1 MTLRLLAILCAAF
14 VLPPAQAQTVKISGD
29 DYWIQN
35 AGRPWNFARLSANSY
50 RFELRTGDRWQHEGG
65 GSKVDRTELSGSKVY
80 PDNELITI
88 EYDFVLEPGPPNR
101 ATWTVIGQWHSK
113 DIFGRPAPMSIGLGE
128 AAEKMQVIMRSGPTG
143 TFHLLYEDPD
153 NLQRGRVYRMKIES
167 RFGERGILRV
177 TRDGV
182 RLAEYSGQL
191 GYGSGAYWKFGVYRS
206 EAKGTLAATYT
217 GMTLTVG
224 EPSARDS
231 RSESHRSRSFEKNS

>member
-1 MTLRLLAILCAAF
+1 
-14 VLPPAQAQTVKISGD
+14 
-29 DYWIQN
+29 
-35 AGRPWNFARLSANSY
+35 
-50 RFELRTGDRWQHEGG
+50 LRTGDRWQHEGG

-80 PDNELITI
+80 PDYELITI

-101 ATWTVIGQWHSK
+101 ATWTIIGQWHSK
-113 DIFGRPAPMSIGLGE
+113 DIFGRPAPVSISFGE
-128 AAEKMQVIMRSGPTG
+128 ASEKMQVVTRRGPSDA
-143 TFHLLYEDPD
+143 FHLLYEDRD
-153 NLQRGRVYRMKIES
+153 DLQRGRVYRMKIETK
-167 RFGERGILRV
+167 FGGQGILRV

-224 EPSARDS
+224 ETSARDS
-231 RSESHRSRSFEKNS
+231 RSESRRSRSIEKNS